1 MLKSALPTI
10 IWIRHTQVAMA
21 AAEAYERADFGLKTS
36 FPIQTLNI
44 GEIGF
49 IHGDDEI
56 EFFQILRLDLPALLA
71 TALAVM
77 FPVDNLYGKVDLPL
91 VLLEAMAL
99 GTPIVAASGGPLE
112 ELEAV
117 RLVAP
122 QDPAALSE
130 NVLELLANPVAART
144 QAKHAQSVYAARFSP
159 AVVAAAYDAVY
170 RRFG

>member
-56 EFFQILRLDLPALLA
+56 EFFQILRLDLPG
-71 TALAVM
+71 VS
-77 FPVDNLYGKVDLPL
+77 VDR
-91 VLLEAMAL
+91 
-99 GTPIVAASGGPLE
+99 VAFFY
-112 ELEAV
+112 
-117 RLVAP
+117 
-122 QDPAALSE
+122 
-130 NVLELLANPVAART
+130 
-144 QAKHAQSVYAARFSP
+144 QSRAHP
-159 AVVAAAYDAVY
+159 
-170 RRFG
+170 